1 MTEIR
6 TLPPL
11 PTSNSIWR
19 APPCASTMLT
29 VNTMNTEDIG
39 EFVLLFL
46 VLLLVAFLWFGIRL

>member
-1 MTEIR
+1 
-6 TLPPL
+6 
-11 PTSNSIWR
+11 
-19 APPCASTMLT
+19 MLT